1 MRYLLLP
8 IIAFCLLLA
17 GCDASVDRDQVQAQL
32 DAAAAKTAQIE
43 AFIVANQPLLD
54 SLAKLAADTK
64 DPDLIKAADKLR
76 VTVDAAKAVL
86 PTAKAELDAA
96 KQTLAKLEADAAG
109 KVPWWSIAG
118 GILLAV
124 VPRAVGVFF
133 PPLKPAAELA
143 AEWAWTA
150 MATRRQKAADP
161 GSAKP
166 APPAGT

>member
-8 IIAFCLLLA
+8 IIACCLLLT
-17 GCDASVDRDQVQAQL
+17 GCEFGTGVDRTQIQTQL

-54 SLAKLAADTK
+54 QLAKLADETK
-64 DPDLIKAADKLR
+64 DPDLIKAAEKMR
-76 VTVDAAKAVL
+76 ATVNAAKAVL

-96 KQTLAKLEADAAG
+96 KQTLAQLEADAAG
-109 KVPWWSIAG
+109 KVPWYTVVGGALLWLAPRVIGALVPPAKPVAEFIAE
-118 GILLAV
+118 
-124 VPRAVGVFF
+124 F
-133 PPLKPAAELA
+133 
-143 AEWAWTA
+143 AWKT

-166 APPAGT
+166 AGA